1 MKGPSDISDLL
12 AGMKTKNVN
21 ITEQTKD
28 NNSTISI
35 QEMKELSDAKQVP
48 RSKRRQKSDKNVVSL
63 EL

>member
-1 MKGPSDISDLL
+1 
-12 AGMKTKNVN
+12 MKTKNVN